1 MHEEKYI
8 KYKGSS
14 HRCKLHEALGLG
26 LHELDQIDDP
36 VAVAELVVVPG
47 HQLDEGGGELDA
59 SLGIKD
65 GRTSIS
71 QEVGGDNHVLGIA
84 QNACI

>member
-1 MHEEKYI
+1 MQDA
-8 KYKGSS
+8 GGLS
-14 HRCKLHEALGLG
+14 LG
-26 LHELDQIDDP
+26 LHELDEINDP

-47 HQLDEGGGELDA
+47 HQLDEGGGQLNS

-71 QEVGGDNHVLGIA
+71 QEVGGDNHVLGVA
-84 QNACI
+84 QNTCI